1 MVTKAPGRWRAAARG
16 RSSRAR
22 WLSVLGAALLAV
34 PLLAAVQG
42 TAAAAPGG
50 YPQAYNP
57 ETAAGFTNTFTPPT
71 HSLAPRCPQA
81 IAATP
86 GSDPAEIHLNGAL
99 NTADSF
105 VVGGKIHYVYSDNPH
120 GAAFNFTIQTC
131 QVAYPAAFFTA
142 SDFDRVTGVLTNPAF
157 SKQDLVKNGTPV
169 DGASLDGISVAQGNI
184 YFSWTVQPTSAGT
197 WVCNFARD
205 IRANHGGGGNRKA
218 RPSCFQVA
226 KEPSQTIQAEIFK
239 CVNGTPSST
248 LIAAGSLAVPAA
260 GLSGPNPLVRTDVA
274 AGSYRVNAT
283 VPAGVQLVACGRG
296 GVTISANGRAA
307 NQAVTVPP
315 GGAGDGKFYAV
326 QISQTIQAEIF
337 KCENGAPTQQL
348 AAGGTLAVPAARLSS
363 ANPLSATAVAAGS
376 YAVTATAPAGQRFVA
391 CGQGGVTI
399 GANGTDASQSVT
411 VPVGGTGD
419 GKFYAALSPSTG
431 FVEIC
436 QSGANGV
443 TGTFQFTL
451 NGATHSVPAG
461 ACSPAIQVPCGTQV
475 VHQNPIPGYPLVD
488 ASTQPANRL
497 LTVDLAGRNAT
508 VAVVCGGIAS
518 QTVVT
523 FVNKPVT
530 GSVKVCQVAGPG
542 VAVGTMFTF
551 RNSANTQSVQVP
563 AGPEPGGFCAPF
575 NGAFAGGTDLV
586 VTQAAVPGT
595 QVTAIAVAPTARQ
608 IGAPN
613 LTARTVTVRIG
624 AGITDITYTNSG
636 S

>member
-1 MVTKAPGRWRAAARG
+1 MVTRAPGRWRADAGG

-22 WLSVLGAALLAV
+22 WLSALGAALLAL
-34 PLLAAVQG
+34 PLLGVVQG
-42 TAAAAPGG
+42 TAAAAAPGG
-50 YPQAYNP
+50 FPQAFNP

-99 NTADSF
+99 NTAGSF

-131 QVAYPAAFFTA
+131 QVAYPAGFFTA
-142 SDFDRVTGVLTNPAF
+142 SDFDPVTGVLTNPAF

-239 CVNGTPSST
+239 CVNG
-248 LIAAGSLAVPAA
+248 
-260 GLSGPNPLVRTDVA
+260 
-274 AGSYRVNAT
+274 
-283 VPAGVQLVACGRG
+283 
-296 GVTISANGRAA
+296 
-307 NQAVTVPP
+307 
-315 GGAGDGKFYAV
+315 
-326 QISQTIQAEIF
+326 
-337 KCENGAPTQQL
+337 APTQQL
-348 AAGGTLAVPAARLSS
+348 AAGGTLAVPAAGLSS

-376 YAVTATAPAGQRFVA
+376 YAVKATVSAGQKLVA

-399 GANGTDASQSVT
+399 GANGTSASQSVT
-411 VPVGGTGD
+411 VPAGGTGD
-419 GKFYAALSPSTG
+419 GKFYVAQSPSTG

-436 QSGANGV
+436 QSAANGV

-461 ACSPAIQVPCGTQV
+461 ACSPAIEVPCGTQV
-475 VHQNPIPGYPLVD
+475 VHQNPIPGYPLVN

-497 LTVDLAGRNAT
+497 LAVDLAGRNAT

-530 GSVKVCQVAGPG
+530 GSVKVCQIAGPG

-575 NGAFAGGTDLV
+575 GAAFAGGTSLV

-595 QVTAIAVAPTARQ
+595 HVTAIAVAPAARQ

-624 AGITDITYTNSG
+624 AGITDVTYTSSG